1 MEIGRILSTNGSNN
15 MVARRHNIRHVRS
28 EQKKMW
34 TKAQMADMFTGSAGK
49 QWSKARK
56 TEKKGKN

>member
-1 MEIGRILSTNGSNN
+1 